1 MKMPKN
7 IDFSGVGRFFG
18 TLGVSPA
25 GLAKKVRV
33 PESVPAVF
41 YAAVFVFFLALFLF
55 FGFPGDSL
63 ERRIMSE
70 MRTRSPVPV
79 FMGEARLRGI
89 SSLDLRDVRL
99 QIGQGKEVRIERARV
114 RAGIFSVLF
123 SDVARVSFSLD
134 AYGGNI
140 RGKVSHEL
148 EKNAIAGADI
158 DVKSV
163 DASEVSGLFLPG
175 GGISVRG
182 KVDGKIRLSGEGK
195 ASGVSRMD
203 YDFSSDSLSVGIGEI
218 RGMKIGSEYGGLA
231 ARIRGSS
238 DRFETEVESLTL
250 ANRDFSLES
259 SGKVPSPIRFR
270 KGARIDLSLN
280 LNLFSDKAKLAF
292 LSAFLNPRKD
302 GSFFGRVEG
311 TLSRPRLVRGE

>member
-1 MKMPKN
+1 MKMPN
-7 IDFSGVGRFFG
+7 IDVSGIGRFFG
-18 TLGVSPA
+18 TLIAAASGR
-25 GLAKKVRV
+25 AKKVRV
-33 PESVPAVF
+33 PENVPAVL

-55 FGFPGDSL
+55 SGFPGDSL
-63 ERRIMSE
+63 ERRIISE

-79 FMGEARLRGI
+79 FAGEARLRGV

-99 QIGQGKEVRIERARV
+99 EIGRGKEVRIERARV
-114 RAGIFSVLF
+114 RAGVLSLLF

-134 AYGGNI
+134 AYGGKI
-140 RGKVSHEL
+140 RGKVSHDL
-148 EKNAIAGADI
+148 EKNAVAGAEI
-158 DVKSV
+158 DVSSV
-163 DASEVSGLFLPG
+163 EASEISGLFLPG
-175 GGISVRG
+175 GAISVRG
-182 KVDGKIRLSGEGK
+182 KVDGKLRLSGEEK
-195 ASGVSRMD
+195 DSGVSRMD

-218 RGMKIGSEYGGLA
+218 KGMKIGSEYGGLA
-231 ARIRGSS
+231 ARLRGSS
-238 DRFETEVESLTL
+238 NRFETRVESLSL

-270 KGARIDLSLN
+270 KGAKIDLSLN

-292 LSAFLNPRKD
+292 VSAFLNPRED